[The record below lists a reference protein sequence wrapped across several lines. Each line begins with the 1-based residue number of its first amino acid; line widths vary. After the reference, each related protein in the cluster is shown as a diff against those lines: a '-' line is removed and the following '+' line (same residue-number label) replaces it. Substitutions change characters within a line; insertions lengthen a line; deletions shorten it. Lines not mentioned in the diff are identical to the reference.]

1 MEIDF
6 FPLTRDLEMASQ
18 NIEAQ
23 ASFVRAFF
31 FDKDQVE
38 EIVTFLPD
46 TLPTTAIIS
55 GFFEGS
61 CSLCL

>member
-1 MEIDF
+1 
-6 FPLTRDLEMASQ
+6 MASQ

-23 ASFVRAFF
+23 ATFVRAFF

-46 TLPTTAIIS
+46 YTPNNCHHLR
-55 GFFEGS
+55 FFFS
-61 CSLCL
+61 RVMFIVSLM